1 MARAIY
7 KTGSQCILPNSND
20 KDYCYYFDTNEERLQ
35 ALERNH
41 DHEKDIHFVLWSNRL
56 RIFLGC
62 YIYPFMEYVEGEEI
76 QEFAT
81 FNICEH
87 KKEYKELAL
96 KYIDVMKDDSKK
108 WYHILIACYMFERN
122 KNSIVKAQKQTAQ
135 QVHDNGITKELKEY
149 CINILNEIE

>member
-7 KTGSQCILPNSND
+7 KTGSQCILPSSND
-20 KDYCYYFDTNEERLQ
+20 NDYCYYFDTNEERVQ

-41 DHEKDIHFVLWSNRL
+41 NHDIDIHFVLWSNRL

-87 KKEYKELAL
+87 KQEYKEIAL
-96 KYIDVMKDDSKK
+96 KHISYIKDEDKN

-122 KNSIVKAQKQTAQ
+122 KNSITKAQKEKAQT
-135 QVHDNGITKELKEY
+135 VHDEGITKELKDY
-149 CINILNEIE
+149 CLKQLDLIQ